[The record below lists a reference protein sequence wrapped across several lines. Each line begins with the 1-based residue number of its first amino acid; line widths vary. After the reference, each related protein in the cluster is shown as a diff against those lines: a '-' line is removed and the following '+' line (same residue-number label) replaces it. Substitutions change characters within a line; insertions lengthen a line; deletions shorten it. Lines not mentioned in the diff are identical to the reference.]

1 MFMMIVK
8 SFSRFSWSVEVIGLI
23 FIYNFVKSLS
33 RFLCGVK
40 VTSVLWLAGGG
51 SP

>member
-1 MFMMIVK
+1 MICIK
-8 SFSRFSWSVEVIGLI
+8 FFSWLLWGAKVIGLL
-23 FIYNFVKSLS
+23 FIYNIVKSLS

-40 VTSVLWLAGGG
+40 VTSALWRAGGG